1 MITEREQK
9 QYTLGCMTI
18 LAVIA
23 LIIIAVT
30 DGFNRGLYSY
40 DETPKVLTAR
50 EALYLARKAQAAER
64 RKLETNKI
72 IQYVIDKVKQTS
84 NDGDTSYKIE
94 WEDLD
99 CKYEDWIEARDNLI
113 DIGYTVIEYK
123 DGKTTSI
130 KISWNN

>member
-40 DETPKVLTAR
+40 DETPKVLT
-50 EALYLARKAQAAER
+50 AER